1 DAVATSRRPPF
12 GSGGGLDFAAEAA
25 DGRAAADWITGQPW
39 SDGTIGTFGGS
50 YLTFTQLAL
59 ASTRAPQLKA
69 MAIAIWGA
77 ERRAYHYPGG
87 AFALDRLA
95 WAYTLEHQEEPL

>member
-1 DAVATSRRPPF
+1 MQSTR
-12 GSGGGLDFAAEAA
+12 
-25 DGRAAADWITGQPW
+25 
-39 SDGTIGTFGGS
+39 GTFGSS

-59 ASTRAPQLKA
+59 ASTRPPQLKA
-69 MAIAIWGA
+69 MALAVWPA

-95 WAYTLEHQEEPL
+95 WAYTLEHQEKPLAFVRTLLGRRSTTIRPARPPCCCP